1 MPRKSRA
8 AEPLTESLFKEHS
21 TSIPETEIV
30 VGGSM
35 DEASADVLVIGLEE
49 AKTLGAEAAAT
60 DRNLGGMLRAL
71 LDSGSFRGE
80 ALETTSLFV
89 KVGDAPRRGREIGL
103 GKRDALTAERLR
115 RVAARAVRRA
125 SAWRASTVEI
135 VLPAMA
141 EIARAKID
149 AATLVQALFE
159 GALLGSYGYLALKS
173 ERDKRKRI
181 ERIRVALPRGA
192 SKAKAESARLRA
204 RAIALGVYLARD
216 LSCLP
221 PNRLTPEALAEAAQ
235 RLARSPQI
243 RVEVFDRDRIVK
255 EKMGALLA
263 VASGSILPPRFIVL
277 EYRSGR
283 PRARRIALIGKGLT
297 FDSGG
302 ISLKPAQR
310 MEEMKYDMCGA
321 AAVLGVFRVVSEIG
335 APVDLIGAIPATE
348 NLPSGSAVR
357 PGDVVDSYSG
367 KTIEVLNTD
376 AEGRLVLADALS
388 YIEKE
393 HSPDA
398 MIDLATLT
406 GAVGTALGTHT
417 SGLFTEDDSLAARLE
432 EAGRVTGERTWRLPL
447 WDEFD
452 EHIKSEIADVKNI
465 ANGNVGGGAIIG
477 AAFLKQ
483 FVERTPWAHLDIA
496 NVAWVDKESHYGPKG
511 PSGYG
516 VRLLLRLI
524 ETWGKKAQTGT
535 A

>member
-8 AEPLTESLFKEHS
+8 AEPLAESLFKENS
-21 TSIPETEIV
+21 TSIPETEFV
-30 VGGSM
+30 VS
-35 DEASADVLVIGLEE
+35 ASADDPAADVLVILLEE
-49 AKTLGAEAAAT
+49 GKTLGAEAAAI
-60 DRNLGGMLRAL
+60 DRRLGGMLRAL
-71 LDSGSFRGE
+71 LDSGAFRGE
-80 ALETTSLFV
+80 ALETVSLFA
-89 KVGDAPRRGREIGL
+89 KVDDTPRRVLVIGL
-103 GKRDALTAERLR
+103 GKRDELTAERLR

-125 SAWRASTVEI
+125 GALRAPTLEI
-135 VLPAMA
+135 VAPAMI
-141 EIARAKID
+141 EISRERID
-149 AATLVQALFE
+149 FATLVQALFE
-159 GALLGSYGYLALKS
+159 GALLGAYGYLALKS
-173 ERDKRKRI
+173 ERDKGT
-181 ERIRVALPRGA
+181 RVEHVRVVLPRGA
-192 SKAKAESARLRA
+192 SKPKAESARIRA

-235 RLARSPQI
+235 RLARPPQI
-243 RVEVFDRDRIVK
+243 RVEVFDRERIAK

-263 VASGSILPPRFIVL
+263 VASGSVLPPRFIVL

-283 PRARRIALIGKGLT
+283 ARARRIALVGKGLT

-302 ISLKPAQR
+302 ISIKPAHR

-321 AAVLGVFRVVSEIG
+321 AAVLGVFRAVSEIG
-335 APVDLIGAIPATE
+335 APIDLIGAIPATE

-357 PGDVVDSYSG
+357 PGDVVESHSG

-388 YIEKE
+388 YIEQVYE
-393 HSPDA
+393 PDA

-447 WDEFD
+447 WEEFD
-452 EHIKSEIADVKNI
+452 EHIKSDIADVKNI

-496 NVAWVDKESHYGPKG
+496 NVAWVDREAPYGPKG